1 LQVEECSFDPAKRLP
16 VTRPGPDPRNN
27 APRAVVAGLIGAE
40 AGAAVGLLL
49 FGGVPFAPLGLAAA
63 GAVGGFVGMAG
74 FERVRRSLV
83 MRGIRRQLRGGRGAP
98 GGEYAAE
105 Q

>member
-1 LQVEECSFDPAKRLP
+1 M
-16 VTRPGPDPRNN
+16 TRPGPDPRKN

-49 FGGVPFAPLGLAAA
+49 FGGVPFAPLGLAAT
-63 GAVGGFVGMAG
+63 GAVGGFVGVAA
-74 FERVRRSLV
+74 FERVRRGLV
-83 MRGIRRQLRGGRGAP
+83 MRGIRRQLRRSRGAA

>member
-1 LQVEECSFDPAKRLP
+1 
-16 VTRPGPDPRNN
+16 
-27 APRAVVAGLIGAE
+27 VVAGLIGVE
-40 AGAAVGLLL
+40 AGAAAGLVL

-63 GAVGGFVGMAG
+63 GALGGWVGVAG

-83 MRGIRRQLRGGRGAP
+83 MRGIRRQLRSGRGAP
-98 GGEYAAE
+98 GGEYASE